1 MLKEKPLII
10 KEKVMAIIEGFN
22 MPDELYYHAE
32 HSWAKLEGD
41 GKVRIGMSDFFQ
53 QQAGNVVYVDLPDE
67 GDEVEQGEVCGKVQ
81 TRKWIG
87 KLVAPISGEIIEV
100 NEEVNDD
107 NTIINKDPYGKGWV
121 LVVEASNLD
130 ADLANLIH
138 GDKVPEWIKSEVKRA
153 EELKAKGKNN

>member
-1 MLKEKPLII
+1 
-10 KEKVMAIIEGFN
+10 MAIIEGFN
-22 MPDELYYHAE
+22 MPDELYYHTE
-32 HSWAKLEGD
+32 HSWAKIERD
-41 GKVRIGMSDFFQ
+41 GKVRVGMSDFFQ
-53 QQAGNVVYVDLPDE
+53 QEAGNVVYVDLPDE
-67 GDEVEQGEVCGKVQ
+67 GDDIEQGEVCGKVQ

-87 KLVAPISGEIIEV
+87 KLVAPVSGEIVEV

>member
-1 MLKEKPLII
+1 
-10 KEKVMAIIEGFN
+10 MAIIEGFN
-22 MPDELYYHAE
+22 MPDELYYHTE
-32 HSWAKLEGD
+32 HSWAKVEGD
-41 GKVRIGMSDFFQ
+41 GKVRVGMSDFFQ

>member
-1 MLKEKPLII
+1 
-10 KEKVMAIIEGFN
+10 MAIIEGFN
-22 MPDELYYHAE
+22 MPDELYYHTE

>member
-1 MLKEKPLII
+1 
-10 KEKVMAIIEGFN
+10 MAIIEGFN
-22 MPDELYYHAE
+22 MPDELYYHTE

-87 KLVAPISGEIIEV
+87 KLVAPISGGIIEV